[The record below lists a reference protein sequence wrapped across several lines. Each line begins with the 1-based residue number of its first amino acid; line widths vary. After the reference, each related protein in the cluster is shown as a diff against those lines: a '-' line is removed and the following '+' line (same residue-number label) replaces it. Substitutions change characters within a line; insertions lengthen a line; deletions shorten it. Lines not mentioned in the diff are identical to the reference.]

1 MELPGF
7 SHANIA
13 GRRATQ
19 APSDFGAKETMNKS
33 VVTFLLVCGVFAGSA
48 RQASAQGATWADRG
62 YINIGWGVE
71 SGTSDITDTRTQTI
85 YEETATVS
93 STSNFTSGSI
103 FDVGVGMRVWRNMT
117 LGVGYHQEQNDTE
130 GRLTG
135 SIPSPV
141 FFNRPRALDEAV
153 PGLDRKESAVHLQ
166 IGWVIPIGAKF
177 DVMVY
182 GGPSFFRLEQE
193 TVSDIEFTEPGG
205 SFATV
210 GADEEL
216 TIRKKSQTGYNAGV
230 DATYI
235 LWSNDSVRLGAGAFV
250 RFTQADM
257 DIEMLSG
264 PQPTKAGGVQFGF
277 GARLRF

>member
-1 MELPGF
+1 
-7 SHANIA
+7 
-13 GRRATQ
+13 
-19 APSDFGAKETMNKS
+19 MNKS
-33 VVTFLLVCGVFAGSA
+33 VVMFLMVCGVFAGAA

-62 YINIGWGVE
+62 YINVGWGVE
-71 SGTSDITDTRTQTI
+71 SGTSDMTDTQTVNI
-85 YEETATVS
+85 YEETGTVNS
-93 STSNFTSGSI
+93 ISNFTSGSL
-103 FDVGVGMRVWRNMT
+103 FDVGVGLRVWRNLT
-117 LGVGYHQEQNDTE
+117 VGAAYHQEQNDTE

-141 FFNRPRALDEAV
+141 FFNRPRTLDEPV

-166 IGWVIPIGAKF
+166 LGWVVPIGSKF

-193 TVSDIEFTEPGG
+193 TISEVEFTEPGG
-205 SFATV
+205 AFTTV

-235 LWSNDSVRLGAGAFV
+235 VWSNDSVRVGAGGFV

-257 DIEMLSG
+257 EVEMLSG
-264 PQPTKAGGVQFGF
+264 AGVPTKAGGVQFGF